1 MPYYQTDASY
11 LLFFEDKEFAV
22 FTEWLY
28 TVAKLNRHSF
38 AREQALLSVI
48 NLTQLVWKFYH
59 KVSLP

>member
-1 MPYYQTDASY
+1 MPNYQTDASY
-11 LLFFEDKEFAV
+11 LLFFEDKVVALL
-22 FTEWLY
+22 TEWLY

-38 AREQALLSVI
+38 AREQAPLSGI